1 MQAFLT
7 QAQVTAAAPAKRR
20 RTRHKVKVRSE
31 CVLYGTFVAAAR
43 TARNIKFTIAPF
55 ATQPGLGAKSSTS
68 DAYRDGDILFLSDG
82 DEFAPVVNLA
92 EEPFS
97 ATQFVRGE
105 YDVDLKFGDVVKMG
119 GVHAKRSGDK
129 CYYNCSLVE
138 KWAALPDWDV
148 STPCV
153 EKLKVD
159 MATNRVRDQ
168 CFNVC
173 ATSLLKWTLSD
184 IKMTKFDKPYCRL
197 DIDNG
202 ADVPYDEMDSD
213 SDIPYSTNHKIMLWK
228 EHIDRII
235 ELTSGFVIPNYEEID
250 LKSLLAQCALVYWA
264 HGMEGHLVKITMSEN
279 KPIGFD
285 PVEMVNE
292 VMASA
297 AGAAGG

>member
-1 MQAFLT
+1 MQAFL
-7 QAQVTAAAPAKRR
+7 QHAKTAAAPPKRR
-20 RTRHKVKVRSE
+20 RTRQARTE

-55 ATQPGLGAKSSTS
+55 ATQPGLGPRNSTC

-82 DEFAPVVNLA
+82 EEFAPVVNLA

-105 YDVDLKFGDVVKMG
+105 YDVALEFGDVVKMS

-148 STPCV
+148 STPAI

-184 IKMTKFDKPYCRL
+184 IKMTKFNKPYCRL

-235 ELTSGFVIPNYEEID
+235 ELTSGFIIPKYDELD
-250 LKSLLAQCALVYWA
+250 LKPLLAQCALTYWV
-264 HGMEGHLVKITMSEN
+264 HGDASSMIGIVKSDN

-285 PVEMVNE
+285 PVQMVEDVLNDQ
-292 VMASA
+292 
-297 AGAAGG
+297 